1 MKRREFLS
9 AVSGVF
15 ISVQS
20 KTTSGYGKKPK
31 RMPRAR
37 LGINLAG
44 IADWNTELPFFDV
57 FRTSRPWISQRKG
70 AGWGQGPKLELDE
83 HGWVKQ
89 LEPDC
94 WAETLMCTIDGG
106 HYPSG
111 EYTVVYEGEGEID
124 FWNAAKV
131 VKREPGK
138 VVINV
143 DSSRGA
149 IFLRLLK
156 TNPQNYIRNILVIM
170 PGFKVPD
177 RKRPC
182 WHPAFLN
189 RWRGVSCFRFMDWM
203 ETNSSKVACWNDRP
217 KVEDATFSEKGVALE
232 WMIDLCNRIKADAW
246 FCMPHMADD
255 DYIYRFAKTV
265 KEKLDPS
272 LKVYVE
278 YSNEVWNGMFPQ
290 HRYAVEQGQKLGFG
304 EKPWEAAWGYAAYRS
319 VQIFRIW
326 EEVFG
331 GVGRLIRVLPSQAA
345 NPYVSERILSFRE
358 AYKHADALAIA
369 PYISFNVSPQSEPS
383 ADEVAQWS
391 VDKLLDYIESV
402 SLPQSIRWMKQQKE
416 VADKYG
422 LLLVAYEGGQHL
434 VGVGGAEN
442 NEKLTKLFMEANAHQ
457 RMGQIY
463 RQYLQAWVDIG
474 GDLFCH
480 FSSVSRWSKW
490 GCWGL
495 LQFYDEPPT
504 PKFKA
509 VMEWAKR
516 LGQKVQI

>member
-1 MKRREFLS
+1 MRRREFLS
-9 AVSGVF
+9 AVSGAF
-15 ISVQS
+15 ISVHS

-31 RMPRAR
+31 RVPRAR
-37 LGINLAG
+37 LGMNLSG

-57 FRTSRPWISQRKG
+57 FRASRPWISQRKG

-83 HGWVKQ
+83 HGWVKL

-131 VKREPGK
+131 VKRELGK

-143 DSSRGA
+143 GSSKGA

-156 TNPQNYIRNILVIM
+156 TNPQNYIRNIQVIM

-177 RKRPC
+177 REKPC

-203 ETNSSKVACWNDRP
+203 ETNGSKIARWSDRP

-278 YSNEVWNGMFPQ
+278 YSNEVWNGIFPQ
-290 HRYAVEQGQKLGFG
+290 HSYAAEQGKKLGFG
-304 EKPWEAAWGYAAYRS
+304 EKTWEAAWGYTAYRS

-345 NPYVSERILSFRE
+345 NPYVSERILSFKE

-369 PYISFNVSPQSEPS
+369 PYVTFNVSPQGEPS

-402 SLPQSIRWMKQQKE
+402 SLSQSIRWMKQQKE

-434 VGVGGAEN
+434 IGVHGAEN

-480 FSSVSRWSKW
+480 FSSVSRWSNW

-495 LQFYDEPPT
+495 LQLYAEPPT
-504 PKFKA
+504 PKFTA
-509 VMEWAKR
+509 VME
-516 LGQKVQI
+516 

>member
-1 MKRREFLS
+1 MRRREFLS
-9 AVSGVF
+9 AVSGAF
-15 ISVQS
+15 ISVHS

-31 RMPRAR
+31 RVPRAR
-37 LGINLAG
+37 LGMNLSG

-57 FRTSRPWISQRKG
+57 FRASRPWISQRKG

-83 HGWVKQ
+83 HGWVKL

-131 VKREPGK
+131 VKRELGK

-143 DSSRGA
+143 GSSKGA

-156 TNPQNYIRNILVIM
+156 TNPQNYIRNIQVIM

-177 RKRPC
+177 REKPC

-203 ETNSSKVACWNDRP
+203 ETNGSKIARWSDRP

-278 YSNEVWNGMFPQ
+278 YSNEVWNGIFPQ
-290 HRYAVEQGQKLGFG
+290 HSYAAEQGKKLGFG
-304 EKPWEAAWGYAAYRS
+304 EKTWEAAWGYTAYRS

-345 NPYVSERILSFRE
+345 NPYVSERILSFKE

-369 PYISFNVSPQSEPS
+369 PYVTFNVSPQGEPS

-402 SLPQSIRWMKQQKE
+402 SLSQSIRWMKQQKE

-434 VGVGGAEN
+434 IGVHGAEN

-509 VMEWAKR
+509 VMEWAKK
-516 LGQKVQI
+516 LGQKVRI